1 MLHGDRRRTIFS
13 CQSFV
18 CCHVQTCHLHTSSK
32 SAANSRYF
40 DGQPGVLARHIS
52 AVMEISYVRVRRTGL
67 HVKWAKGKM
76 KTFNALVNIKIRS
89 FFLIDARKKYFK
101 KEMPLFWL
109 YFHTIWQSIFKLHTS
124 CVQNRLSVSRHLL
137 GAGLRTLRVAGRWAK
152 VRWPSISLRTK

>member
-1 MLHGDRRRTIFS
+1 MVVDKFVPMTTSLKPFSQSAIHEIIMPRSKSNYKGHNSVSVTKTAVVEAVLLLLHGDRRRTIFS

-40 DGQPGVLARHIS
+40 NGQPGVLARHIS
-52 AVMEISYVRVRRTGL
+52 AVMEISYVRVRRTGR

-89 FFLIDARKKYFK
+89 FFLIDARKKYF
-101 KEMPLFWL
+101 
-109 YFHTIWQSIFKLHTS
+109 
-124 CVQNRLSVSRHLL
+124 
-137 GAGLRTLRVAGRWAK
+137 
-152 VRWPSISLRTK
+152 